1 MKITLVAKRDVRD
14 RFALLTMVIMILLL
28 TLQYNPMSL
37 PLSSRVETLLQLP
50 LHSESLQLFLL
61 TLELCAGLLNLLL
74 LLGLPLLLSLELVSE
89 KETGTKPCKL
99 RILMET

>member
-1 MKITLVAKRDVRD
+1 VHQKLLFFLRKPLLV
-14 RFALLTMVIMILLL
+14 
-28 TLQYNPMSL
+28 L
-37 PLSSRVETLLQLP
+37 PLPPERLQLS
-50 LHSESLQLFLL
+50 HL

-74 LLGLPLLLSLELVSE
+74 LLEFLVLLSLELVSE